1 VTARRPVAE
10 SGIDLFSADLAQD
23 PFPAYRKL
31 RDQAAAVYLRA
42 HDSWVLTRYD
52 DVRAAAGDWQT
63 FSSAQGVAL
72 LPQFNAMQAGTVL
85 ASDPPDHAA
94 LRAVLSD
101 QLAPRAINKLR
112 ADIRRQADQLVDSV
126 VQLGKFDAVT
136 QFAQRLPVQ
145 VVADLIGLPEEGREN
160 LLPGADAMFTTF
172 GPFTPT
178 LQERLPLIEAYAQWM
193 LSVTDRE
200 HLRPGSWGAA
210 ILDAVDQ
217 GRLAPESA
225 FPLMSAFLVAGMD
238 TTVNGIASMLRV
250 FAERPDVWTQLREN
264 PALAANAFEE
274 TLRVESPVQAFFR
287 VTTRDAEIDGTV
299 VPAQSRVMLHFGA
312 ANRDERH
319 YPDPDRF
326 DLQRNSLD
334 HMAFGYGNH
343 GCAGQGVARMEA
355 RAIVGALLDRVES
368 FELAGEPRRHYNPVV
383 RGLEE
388 LPLSVRPRKD

>member
-1 VTARRPVAE
+1 MTNPEKAE
-10 SGIDLFSADLAQD
+10 ADVDLFSETLAED
-23 PFPAYRKL
+23 PFPAYREL
-31 RDQAAAVYLRA
+31 RDQAAAVYLRT
-42 HDSWVLTRYD
+42 HDSWVLTRYA

-72 LPQFNAMQAGTVL
+72 LPEFNAMQVGTVL

-94 LRAVLSD
+94 LRAVLAS

-126 VQLGKFDAVT
+126 VQLGTFDAIT
-136 QFAQRLPVQ
+136 QLAQRLPVQ

-178 LQERLPLIEAYAQWM
+178 LQERLPLIEAYDKWM
-193 LSVTDRE
+193 RSVSDRQ

-210 ILDAVDQ
+210 ILDAVDE
-217 GRLAPESA
+217 GRLARESA

-238 TTVNGIASMLRV
+238 TTVNAIGSMLWA
-250 FAERPDVWTQLREN
+250 FAERPDVWAQLGEN
-264 PALAANAFEE
+264 PALVGAAFEE
-274 TLRVESPVQAFFR
+274 TLRLESPVQAFFR
-287 VTTRDAEIDGTV
+287 VTTRDVEIDGTIL
-299 VPAQSRVMLHFGA
+299 PAQSRVLLHFGA

-319 YPDPDRF
+319 YSDPDRF
-326 DLQRNSLD
+326 DLQRNALD

-343 GCAGQGVARMEA
+343 GCAGQGLARMEA
-355 RAIVGALLDRVES
+355 REIVGALLDRVES

-388 LPLSVRPRKD
+388 LPLSVRTGRE